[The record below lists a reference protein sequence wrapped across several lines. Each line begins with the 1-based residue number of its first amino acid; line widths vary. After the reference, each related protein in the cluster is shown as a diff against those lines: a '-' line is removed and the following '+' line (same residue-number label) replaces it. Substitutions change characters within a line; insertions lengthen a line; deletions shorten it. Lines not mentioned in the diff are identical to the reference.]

1 MILASAIKYYVPK
14 TGKEVVLC
22 GVRHGDIFDQ
32 EEALGFDP
40 KELKEIEQG
49 FITHD
54 NKFLNRAQAF
64 EHAKACGQLCAT
76 RIYERENGGVGGKNL
91 ISEDLW

>member
-1 MILASAIKYYVPK
+1 MILASAIKYYAPK
-14 TGKEVVLC
+14 TEQEVVLC
-22 GVRHGDIFDQ
+22 GSRHGDIFEQ
-32 EEALGFDP
+32 QAALGFAP
-40 KELKEIEQG
+40 RELKEIEQG

-54 NKFLNRAQAF
+54 GKFLNRIEAF

-76 RIYERENGGVGGKNL
+76 RIYEREHGGVGGKNL